1 MFMNLNS
8 IRRVAPVWGAAVLA
22 LTMAACVDKDY
33 DLDNV
38 DMTVGL
44 GNTIQ
49 LPSNNYTD
57 DIPLDDLLD
66 LGINNFLSVGKDG
79 MYNISAIDDNEF
91 IAHMGVP
98 QFSVPSKTYKGKYV
112 IDLGDFDPRKSVM
125 KRANRVKKADDD
137 ISFKAPMV
145 DLDFSVS
152 YKTTAVSRL
161 EKIGFSTKL
170 TISLTFAKDLQAAL
184 SNISILSFT
193 LPQCLEVG
201 NATWKDK
208 TIAPVANNT
217 FELTD
222 VKTAEG
228 VKIVIE
234 MLGVDLSGKMA
245 DGSYMTYTQGQGL
258 TFHGAL
264 NMAVVVK
271 ESAIDFDKVAEAND
285 LSVSGT
291 AVIDKFTVTSAKG
304 GFTPVR
310 TFGKVGGVALR
321 YIPPFLSDKDVNLD
335 LYDPQLNINISSSVP
350 FATKMKGAI
359 VSKDKKGN
367 VLCRIDVPEFSFKS
381 NGESI
386 VSLRRRPATHESD
399 TTVIVLPNM
408 CDVIRNI
415 PDSIALVDLEGV
427 GDDSETTEITLSK
440 YYEGKLRL
448 SVASGISLAEEALI
462 VYNEEYS
469 GWNDT
474 FKKIRF
480 VETEKDGQKVIEG
493 FVRVYAN
500 VYNKIPGFLTLKPY
514 GIDLNGNPISYDRLA
529 VDVEKIISPSPDG
542 KKVAKTEEVINIR
555 PKDNDVFKILDGIRF
570 RVEMTTRQGN
580 EKVVGVL
587 LNAYKQT
594 IKVTD
599 VKVQKFGK
607 VAYDLN

>member
-1 MFMNLNS
+1 MFMYMNRIKRSVPL
-8 IRRVAPVWGAAVLA
+8 WCTAVLA
-22 LTMAACVDKDY
+22 MTMAACVDKDY
-33 DLDNV
+33 DLGDV
-38 DMTVGL
+38 DKTVGL

-66 LGINNFLSVGKDG
+66 LGINDFLSVGEDG

-98 QFSVPSKTYKGKYV
+98 RFSVPSKTYKGKYV

-125 KRANRVKKADDD
+125 KRVKKADDD

-152 YKTTAVSRL
+152 YNSKNIMRL

-170 TISLTFAKDLQAAL
+170 TITLAFAKDLQAAL
-184 SNISILSFT
+184 GNISRLSFT

-201 NATWKDK
+201 NATWKNS
-208 TIAPVANNT
+208 TIAPDGNNT
-217 FELTD
+217 FELKD
-222 VKTAEG
+222 VNTAEG
-228 VKIVIE
+228 VKVVIE
-234 MLGVDLSGKMA
+234 LLGVDLSEKKA
-245 DGSYMTYTQGQGL
+245 DGSYMTYTQGEGL

-271 ESAIDFDKVAEAND
+271 ESAIDFDKVAEAKD

-291 AVIDKFTVTSAKG
+291 AVIDKFNVTTAKG
-304 GFTPVR
+304 GFAPVR
-310 TFGKVGGVALR
+310 TFKNVGGVALR
-321 YIPPFLSDKDVNLD
+321 YVPPFLSDDDVNLD
-335 LYDPQLNINISSSVP
+335 LYDPQLNINISSTVP

-399 TTVIVLPNM
+399 TTVIVLPNI

-415 PDSIALVDLEGV
+415 PDSIALIDLEGV
-427 GDDSETTEITLSK
+427 GDDRETAEITLSK

-514 GIDLNGNPISYDRLA
+514 GIDHNGNPISYDRLS

-570 RVEMTTRQGN
+570 RVEMTTKQGN

-594 IKVTD
+594 VKVTD